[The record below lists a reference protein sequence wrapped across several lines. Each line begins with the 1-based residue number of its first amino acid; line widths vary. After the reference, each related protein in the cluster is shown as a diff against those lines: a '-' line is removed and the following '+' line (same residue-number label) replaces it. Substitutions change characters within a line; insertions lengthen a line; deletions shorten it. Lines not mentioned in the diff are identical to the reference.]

1 MDRINIEDIIP
12 KYLPPKQAAIYLGVS
27 VDLLQKWRTK
37 GIGVPYIKLGE
48 STSSLIRYD
57 REELDKYLKSKTIK
71 TM

>member
-1 MDRINIEDIIP
+1 MDRVNIEDIIP
-12 KYLPPKQAAIYLGVS
+12 KYLPPKQAARYLSVS
-27 VDLLQKWRTK
+27 VDLLQKWRTNGV
-37 GIGVPYIKLGE
+37 GIPYIKLGE

>member
-57 REELDKYLKSKTIK
+57 REALDKYLKSKTIK